1 MLLSLI
7 PLVLLLIFIFDTFL
21 DSYPTFFSQDIFTV
35 LSIFNDNLS
44 PEMFEKLGI
53 SKKKQ
58 AVRSV
63 YSVS

>member
-7 PLVLLLIFIFDTFL
+7 PPLVLLLIFIFDTFL
-21 DSYPTFFSQDIFTV
+21 DSYPTFSQDIFTV